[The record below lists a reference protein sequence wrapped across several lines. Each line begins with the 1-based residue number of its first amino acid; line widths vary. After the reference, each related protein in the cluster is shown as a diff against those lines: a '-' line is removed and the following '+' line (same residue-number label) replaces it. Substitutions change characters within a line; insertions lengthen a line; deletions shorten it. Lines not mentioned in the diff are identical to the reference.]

1 MSKCLVVYKPLLF
14 YFPFEQIDMQRL
26 FIKFFSMT
34 QLLSAVFLFGASN
47 MANAAC
53 SELYDHQLT
62 TLQGGKINLCD
73 YQDKPILVVNTA
85 SKCGFTP
92 QFDALEAVYSKYK
105 NNGLLVIGFP
115 SNDFRQEPGSNKQ
128 IGDFCKLTYS
138 VKFPMITKS
147 AVTGPDANP
156 LYKQLSAKTGLA
168 PMWNFY
174 KYVILPGGKDIYV
187 YSSDVRPDSAEI
199 LNRIKPSLK

>member
-1 MSKCLVVYKPLLF
+1 
-14 YFPFEQIDMQRL
+14 
-26 FIKFFSMT
+26 
-34 QLLSAVFLFGASN
+34 

-53 SELYDHQLT
+53 SELYNHQLV
-62 TLQGGKINLCD
+62 TLQGDKLNLCD

-92 QFDALEAVYSKYK
+92 QFDALEGLYSKYK
-105 NNGLLVIGFP
+105 DKGLLVVGFP
-115 SNDFRQEPGSNKQ
+115 SNDFRQEPGNDKQ

-147 AVTGPDANP
+147 SVTGSNANP
-156 LYKQLSAKTGLA
+156 LYKQLSAKTGQA

-174 KYVILPGGKDIYV
+174 KYVILPGGKNV
-187 YSSDVRPDSAEI
+187 YAFSSDVKPDSSEI
-199 LNRIKPSLK
+199 VDRIKLGLK